1 MLEQLF
7 KSTVLLYTTDQNL
20 SESLWFEIVKNY
32 SEKKRHY
39 HTLSHLENLLTEL
52 GAVKNIIADWDVVV
66 FALFYHDLVYK
77 STASD
82 NEEKSAAQAK
92 ERLQQISLSQLK
104 IDKCADLILATKGH
118 SISADADTNLF
129 TDADLSILGKPWPLY
144 EEYFR
149 NVRKKY
155 SIYPDFLYNP
165 GRKKVLSHFL
175 TMDRIFETDRFYEL
189 YETRARE
196 NLRSEIEKL

>member
-1 MLEQLF
+1 LLDQLF
-7 KSTVLLYTTDQNL
+7 KSTVLLYTADQNR
-20 SESLWFEIVKNY
+20 SESLWSEILKNY

-39 HTLSHLENLLTEL
+39 HTLSHLENLWTEL
-52 GAVKNIIADWDVVV
+52 MAVKNLISDRDVVV

-82 NEEKSAAQAK
+82 NEEKSAARAK
-92 ERLQQISLSQLK
+92 ERLQQISFPQLK
-104 IDKCADLILATKGH
+104 INKCADLILATKGH
-118 SISADADTNLF
+118 TISGDSDTNLF
-129 TDADLSILGKPWPLY
+129 TDADLSILGKPWTLY

-149 NVRKKY
+149 NVRKEY

-175 TMDRIFETDRFYEL
+175 TMDRIFKTDRFYEL
-189 YETRARE
+189 YETQARE